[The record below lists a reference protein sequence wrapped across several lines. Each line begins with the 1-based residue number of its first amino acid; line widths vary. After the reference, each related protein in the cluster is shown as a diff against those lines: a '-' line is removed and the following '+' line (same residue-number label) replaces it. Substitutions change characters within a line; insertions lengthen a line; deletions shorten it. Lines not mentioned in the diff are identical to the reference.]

1 MSSNPQRWQHPG
13 GKLRELGA
21 EALTDAELLSIL
33 IAPGIKDKPAEEI
46 AEEILQKVLEI
57 PIPQYNSSNE
67 NHKALSQLGEQCAQK
82 VGQLLPQLTKSRS
95 IGHTRRLI
103 RAELKGELEQIDK
116 IVRQILGSSEGSRY
130 ATSQGGE
137 V

>member
-1 MSSNPQRWQHPG
+1 MNNKSQKWHHPG

-21 EALTDAELLSIL
+21 ESLTDAELLSHQ
-33 IAPGIKDKPAEEI
+33 A
-46 AEEILQKVLEI
+46 
-57 PIPQYNSSNE
+57 
-67 NHKALSQLGEQCAQK
+67 
-82 VGQLLPQLTKSRS
+82 KSHS

-103 RAELKGELEQIDK
+103 KAELKKELEQIDK
-116 IVRQILGSSEGSRY
+116 IVKQILGSSEGSRY